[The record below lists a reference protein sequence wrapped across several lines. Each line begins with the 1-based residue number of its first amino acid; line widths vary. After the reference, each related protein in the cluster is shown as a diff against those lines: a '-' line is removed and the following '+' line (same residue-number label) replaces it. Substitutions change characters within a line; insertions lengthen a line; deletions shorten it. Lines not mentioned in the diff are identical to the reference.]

1 MIDWKRLETRYA
13 KLEWQQRLG
22 NLASTLARAA
32 TAASN
37 PRTAASVP
45 DLLREGM
52 WVIEWGRADTPL
64 DVLIELAPM
73 QKELGL
79 LKRAWEQNNQAVRP
93 LLAFRSRVMSDQVLK
108 LLGPVQPPIQAS
120 EVAKP

>member
-1 MIDWKRLETRYA
+1 VADWERLRQRYTQLA
-13 KLEWQQRLG
+13 WPQRLG
-22 NLASTLARAA
+22 NLASTLARAG

-52 WVIEWGRADTPL
+52 WVIEWSRSDTPL
-64 DVLIELAPM
+64 AKLTELAPM

-79 LKRAWEQNNQAVRP
+79 WRRTWEQDSEVARP
-93 LLAFRSRVMSDQVLK
+93 LLTFRARAMADRVLELSGLK
-108 LLGPVQPPIQAS
+108 Q
-120 EVAKP
+120 E

>member
-1 MIDWKRLETRYA
+1 MDWKRLEARYA

-32 TAASN
+32 TAANN
-37 PRTAASVP
+37 PRTSASVS

-52 WVIEWGRADTPL
+52 WVIEWGQADTPL
-64 DVLIELAPM
+64 DVLVELVPL

-79 LKRAWEQNNQAVRP
+79 LKRAWEQDSQAVRP

-108 LLGPVQPPIQAS
+108 LLDLVQSPVQAL
-120 EVAKP
+120 EVTKP